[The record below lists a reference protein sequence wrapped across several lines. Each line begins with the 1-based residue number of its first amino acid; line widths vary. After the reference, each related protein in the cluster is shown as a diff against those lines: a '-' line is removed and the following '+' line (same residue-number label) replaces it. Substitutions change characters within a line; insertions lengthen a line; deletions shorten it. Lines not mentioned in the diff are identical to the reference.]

1 MLAVLAGNR
10 YIVSMKPFELVT
22 DLTPRG
28 DQGEA
33 IRQLVEALKSG
44 ERFQTL
50 LGVTGSGKTFTMAN
64 VIQAVQKPT
73 LIMSHNKTLAAQL
86 FGEFKSFFP
95 NNAVEFFISYYD
107 YYQPEAYIPT
117 SDTYI
122 EKDTQVNEEIDRL
135 RLRAT
140 SSLLER
146 RDVIIV
152 ASVSCIY
159 GLGSPKDYKDLLLLL
174 EVGKEYQRRDI
185 LGRLVEMHYT
195 RNDVEF
201 PRGTFRVKGDVLEI
215 HPAYEETAFRFDFFG
230 DTLESITHFK
240 ILTGEAIDCREGLAI
255 YPAKH
260 FVTTP
265 PNLKR
270 AMISI
275 QDELEERIEE
285 LRSMNKLI
293 EAQRIEQR
301 TRYDLE
307 MLREVGFCS
316 GVENYSRHMSG
327 RKPGERPDTLFDYF
341 PKDFLLIVDESHVSV
356 PQIGGMYRGDR
367 ARKVNLVDFGFRLPS
382 AYDNRPMYFQEWEDT
397 INQCVFVSATPAD
410 YEVEKSKGVLV
421 EQIIRPTGLLDP
433 EIDVRPSKGQIDNL
447 LGEIRD
453 TVDRGERT
461 LVLTLTKRMSEHL
474 AEYLEQMQL
483 RVKYL
488 HSEIDSLERVEILRD
503 LRLKKFDVLVG
514 INLLREGLDLP
525 EVSLVAILDADKEGF
540 LRSERSLLQIAGR
553 AARNLNGRVIFYAD
567 KVTDSMKKVI
577 DETIRR
583 RQIQKEYNEANGI
596 TPASIIKSIADVM
609 ISTTVAD
616 ARIREIVND
625 AQSEFLS
632 TFDLEDLIGRLE
644 KEMKRMAKAQQYE
657 KAAELRD
664 EINRLKEQVR
674 G

>member
-1 MLAVLAGNR
+1 
-10 YIVSMKPFELVT
+10 MK
-22 DLTPRG
+22 PRG
-28 DQGEA
+28 DQAEA
-33 IRQLVEALKSG
+33 IRQLVEGLERG
-44 ERFQTL
+44 DRFQTL

-64 VIQAVQKPT
+64 VIAAVQRPT

-86 FGEFKSFFP
+86 FGEFRTFFP
-95 NNAVEFFISYYD
+95 NNAVEYFISYYD
-107 YYQPEAYIPT
+107 YYQPEAYIPS

-122 EKDTQVNEEIDRL
+122 EKDTQINEEIDRL

-146 RDVIIV
+146 RDVIII

-159 GLGSPKDYKDLLLLL
+159 GLGSPKDYKDLLLML
-174 EVGKEYQRRDI
+174 EVGKEYERRDI
-185 LGRLVEMHYT
+185 LSRLVEMHYT
-195 RNDVEF
+195 RNDIEF
-201 PRGTFRVKGDVLEI
+201 PRGTFRVRGDVLEI

-240 ILTGEAIDCREGLAI
+240 ILTGEALDKREALAI

-260 FVTTP
+260 FVTTE

-270 AMISI
+270 AMVSI
-275 QDELEERIEE
+275 QAELAERIEE
-285 LRSMNKLI
+285 LRGMNKLL
-293 EAQRIEQR
+293 EAQRLEQR

-307 MLREVGFCS
+307 MLREVGFCN

-341 PKDFLLIVDESHVSV
+341 PKDFLLIVDESHVTV
-356 PQIGGMYRGDR
+356 PQVGGMYRGDR

-382 AYDNRPMYFQEWEDT
+382 AYDNRPMYFQEWEDN
-397 INQCVFVSATPAD
+397 ISQCVFVSATPAD
-410 YEVEKSKGVLV
+410 YELEKCHGVLV

-433 EIDVRPSKGQIDNL
+433 EIDVRPSKGQIDDL
-447 LGEIRD
+447 LGEIRN
-453 TVDRGERT
+453 TVERGERA

-488 HSEIDSLERVEILRD
+488 HSEIESLERVEILRD
-503 LRLKKFDVLVG
+503 LRLKRFDVLVG

-553 AARNLNGRVIFYAD
+553 AARNVNGRVIFYAD
-567 KVTDSMKKVI
+567 KLTPSMQRVI
-577 DETIRR
+577 DETTRR
-583 RQIQKEYNEANGI
+583 REVQRAYNEANGI
-596 TPASIIKSIADVM
+596 TPASIIKSVEDVLL
-609 ISTTVAD
+609 STTVAD
-616 ARIREIVND
+616 AKIREIVQD
-625 AQSEFLS
+625 AQTEFLS
-632 TFDLEDLIGRLE
+632 TFELEDLIARLE

-664 EINRLKEQVR
+664 EIVRLKEQVR